1 MDSVHHDIRMT
12 AQKIAGRL
20 ELIQPL
26 EYRARAPLAAF
37 AFKALQGASAAPPLE
52 ADTTNWEVIEPNSY
66 WGGSDLNFVMHGEFT
81 VPSDWDEGLPIAL
94 LLPLGETGDFSHPEA
109 LVHIDGEAYATTDRH
124 HQDFTLA
131 DQHRTPASHKL
142 VLHGWTGAF
151 SQPGKRLMMSEC
163 CVALID
169 PPTRDLIALT
179 RVALQAAHLLTD
191 LEPAKTRIYNALD
204 AAYKV
209 LETREPLGG
218 EPFYASVPAALE
230 TLRTGIAAA
239 GSALDAEI
247 IAAGHAHI
255 DVAWLWTL
263 AQTRRKAGRT
273 FHTALRQLEQFPE
286 FHFTQSQPQLY
297 EYVKADYPQLF
308 EAIKARVL
316 EGRWEIIGGM
326 WVEADCNISGGES
339 LARQFLLGRN
349 YFKSEFGAGVES
361 PVLWLPD
368 VFGYAWNLPQ
378 LMKLAGLEYFFTI
391 KIGWNQVNKLPF
403 DSFWWQGLD
412 GTKVLTHFS
421 TTPDIP
427 WGGKPLN
434 LMNFATYNASL
445 SPFAVLG
452 SWAKLQHKHTQKT
465 MLMSYGY
472 GDGGG
477 GPTREMNENA
487 AIMNAF
493 PAMPRVKQGKVIDF
507 FRRLEMES
515 GDSLPTWNA
524 ELYLEIH
531 RGTYT
536 TQGRNKRANRKS
548 EFLLHDAELLAAQ
561 ASTLD
566 SSYAYPHEAFTDAW
580 KVVCLNQFHDIIPG
594 SSIGAVYTE
603 SLAQYAQLERD
614 VTQLRDTALQIIARH
629 AGGDLL
635 VVNPMGLARSDLV
648 FWAEGAVPAP
658 GLMRSDDEAAVLTQ
672 TTADGVLL
680 DLQTYLE
687 PHAVVPLTIGQGYSS
702 DALLDRDLSIS
713 TTHLENS
720 VLRVELNAAGDI
732 TRIFDKRTQR
742 EVLPADAIADQWLAF
757 EDRPIAWDA
766 WDIDIFYDDKVFLA
780 DPATSITMLETGPL
794 RVMIEVTRRILN
806 SDYVQRISLTRHSA
820 QLDFDTRID
829 WRERHILL
837 KTAFPTDILSP
848 VATHEIQWGNV
859 ERPTHRNTS
868 WDWARFE
875 TCAQKWVDLSEGDY
889 GVALLNDCK
898 YGHDVQGNTIRL
910 SLLRSPTAPD
920 PEADQGMH
928 HFKYSLLM
936 HGSSTVLEPKLDLDR
951 VTSAFGIARHAY
963 ALNNPNLIQRS
974 SGAAPRQLRA
984 IVQDDSVQDDSD
996 AQRVVI
1002 ETVKRA
1008 EDGNGIIVRMYEC
1021 KRSRGWVTLTAGF
1034 ALKAACIT
1042 NLLEETLETLEVDG
1056 RSVSV
1061 FIKPFQ
1067 IVTVRLIP
1075 RA

>member
-1 MDSVHHDIRMT
+1 MLGVHHDIRMT
-12 AQKIAGRL
+12 AQKIANRL
-20 ELIQPL
+20 ELIHPL
-26 EYRARAPLAAF
+26 EYRARQRLGAF
-37 AFKALQGASAAPPLE
+37 RLKALGDASENPPLE
-52 ADTTNWEVIEPNSY
+52 ADSSDWELIEPNSY

-81 VPSDWDEGLPIAL
+81 IPTAWDANLPAVL
-94 LLPLGETGDFSHPEA
+94 FLPLGETGDFSHPEA
-109 LVHIDGEAYATTDRH
+109 LAYIDGQPFATTDRH
-124 HQDFTLA
+124 HQEFTLSA
-131 DQHRTPASHKL
+131 QHRTSSSHAL

-151 SQPGKRLMMSEC
+151 SQAGKRLMMNEC
-163 CVALID
+163 CVALVD
-169 PPTRDLIALT
+169 PPTRELIALT
-179 RVALQAAHLLTD
+179 RVALQSAHLLDD
-191 LEPAKTRIYNALD
+191 LIPAKARIYNALD
-204 AAYKV
+204 AAYKI

-218 EPFYASVPAALE
+218 ELFYASVPAALE
-230 TLRTGIAAA
+230 TLRAGIAAA

-273 FHTALRQLEQFPE
+273 FHTMLRQLEEYPE

-297 EYVKADYPQLF
+297 EYIKADYPELF
-308 EAIKARVL
+308 AAIKARVL
-316 EGRWEIIGGM
+316 EGRWELIGGM

-349 YFKSEFGAGVES
+349 YFTKEFGQGAES

-378 LMKLAGLEYFFTI
+378 LIKLAGLEYFFTI
-391 KIGWNQVNKLPF
+391 KIGWNQTNKLPF

-445 SPFAVLG
+445 APFAVLG
-452 SWAKLQHKHTQKT
+452 SWAKLQHKETQQT

-487 AIMNAF
+487 VLMKEF
-493 PAMPRVKQGKVIDF
+493 PGMPKVKQGKVIDF
-507 FRRLEMES
+507 FKRLELQS
-515 GDSLPTWNA
+515 GDQLPTWNA

-561 ASTLD
+561 ASILD
-566 SSYAYPHEAFTDAW
+566 ANYAYPHAALTDAW

-603 SLAQYAQLERD
+603 SLAQYAQLQKD
-614 VTQLRDTALQIIARH
+614 VTALRDAALEVIAKH

-635 VVNPMGLARSDLV
+635 VVNPMSLARSDLV
-648 FWAEGAVPAP
+648 FWAGGVVPAQ
-658 GLMRSDDEAAVLTQ
+658 GLMRSDDEASVMIQ
-672 TTADGVLL
+672 TTEDGVLL
-680 DLQTYLE
+680 DLHNSLE
-687 PHAVVPLTIGQGYSS
+687 PHAVVPLIFGQGYNS
-702 DALLDRDLSIS
+702 DGLLDGDLSVS
-713 TTHLENS
+713 TTHVENS

-732 TRIFDKRTQR
+732 TRIFDKRFNR
-742 EVLPADAIADQWLAF
+742 EVLPADGTANQWMAF

-780 DPATSITMLETGPL
+780 DPASSVTVLETGPL
-794 RVMIEVTRRILN
+794 RVMLQVTRRILN
-806 SDYVQRISLTRHSA
+806 SDFVQRISLTRHSP
-820 QLDFDTRID
+820 QLDFDTQID

-837 KTAFPTDILSP
+837 KTAFPADILSP

-920 PEADQGMH
+920 PEADQGQH
-928 HFKYSLLM
+928 QFKYSLLM
-936 HGSSTVLEPKLDLDR
+936 HGTVAPQ
-951 VTSAFGIARHAY
+951 GIARHAY
-963 ALNNPNLIQRS
+963 ALNNPSLIAHS
-974 SGAAPRQLRA
+974 SGAAPHQIRA
-984 IVQDDSVQDDSD
+984 VVQDDSD
-996 AQRVVI
+996 IERVII

-1008 EDGNGIIVRMYEC
+1008 EDGNGIVLRLYDC
-1021 KRSRGWVTLTAGF
+1021 NRSRGLVTLTAGF
-1034 ALKAACIT
+1034 DIESACIT

-1056 RSVSV
+1056 RSVTV
-1061 FIKPFQ
+1061 LVKPFQ
-1067 IVTVRLIP
+1067 IVTLRLIP

>member
-1 MDSVHHDIRMT
+1 MNSVHHDIRLT
-12 AQKIAGRL
+12 AQKIAKRL

-26 EYRARAPLAAF
+26 EYRQRQALAAF
-37 AFKALQGASAAPPLE
+37 RFKALQDASENPPLE
-52 ADTTNWEVIEPNSY
+52 ADVSDWEVIAPNSY
-66 WGGSDLNFVMHGEFT
+66 WGGSDLNFVMHGEFS
-81 VPSDWDEGLPIAL
+81 VPQMWDSSLPAVL

-109 LVHIDGEAYATTDRH
+109 LIYIDGEAYATTDRH
-124 HQDFTLA
+124 HQEFTLSA
-131 DQHRTPASHKL
+131 QHRTPGSHAL

-151 SQPGKRLMMSEC
+151 SMAGKRLMMNEC

-179 RVALQAAHLLTD
+179 RVALQAAHLLDD
-191 LEPAKTRIYNALD
+191 LIPAKTRLYNALD
-204 AAYKV
+204 AAYKL

-218 EPFYASVPAALE
+218 EAFYSSVPIALGA
-230 TLRTGIAAA
+230 LRTGIAAA
-239 GSALDAEI
+239 GSALDNEI

-273 FHTALRQLEQFPE
+273 FHTMLRQLEQYPE

-297 EYVKADYPQLF
+297 EYIKCDYPELF
-308 EAIKARVL
+308 AAIKARIL

-339 LARQFLLGRN
+339 LARQFLLGRT
-349 YFKSEFGAGVES
+349 YFTKEFGAGVES

-378 LMKLAGLEYFFTI
+378 LIKLAGLEYFFTI
-391 KIGWNQVNKLPF
+391 KIGWNQTNKLPF

-427 WGGKPLN
+427 WGGQPLN

-445 SPFAVLG
+445 APFAVLG

-487 AIMNAF
+487 VVMNAF

-507 FRRLEMES
+507 FRRLEAES
-515 GDSLPTWNA
+515 GDKLPTWNA

-561 ASTLD
+561 ASIL
-566 SSYAYPHEAFTDAW
+566 SSDYAYPHTAFTDAW

-603 SLAQYAQLERD
+603 SLAQYAQLEQD
-614 VTQLRDTALQIIARH
+614 VTRLRDAAITVIARH
-629 AGGDLL
+629 AGGDWL

-648 FWAEGAVPAP
+648 FWAGGVAPAL
-658 GLMRSDDEAAVLTQ
+658 GLMRSDDEANVLTQ
-672 TTADGVLL
+672 TTLDGVLL
-680 DLQTYLE
+680 DLDTYLE
-687 PHAVVPLTIGQGYSS
+687 PHAVVALVIGQGYSS
-702 DALLDRDLSIS
+702 DALLDGDLSVS
-713 TTHLENS
+713 PAHVENS

-732 TRIFDKRTQR
+732 TRIFDKRAQR
-742 EVLPADAIADQWLAF
+742 EVLPADGTANQWLAF
-757 EDRPIAWDA
+757 EDRPVAWDA

-780 DPATSITMLETGPL
+780 DPATSVTVLETGPL
-794 RVMIEVTRRILN
+794 RVMLEVKRRILN
-806 SDYVQRISLTRHSA
+806 SDFVQRISLSRHSP
-820 QLDFDTRID
+820 QLDFDTQID
-829 WRERHILL
+829 WNERHILL
-837 KTAFPTDILSP
+837 KTAFPADILSP

-859 ERPTHRNTS
+859 QRPTHRNTS

-889 GVALLNDCK
+889 GMALLNDCK

-920 PEADQGMH
+920 PEADQGLH

-936 HGSSTVLEPKLDLDR
+936 HGSRTKLEQP
-951 VTSAFGIARHAY
+951 SAGAVIDIAGPAY
-963 ALNNPNLIQRS
+963 ALNNPSLIVRS
-974 SGAAPRQLRA
+974 SGTAPRQIRA
-984 IVQDDSVQDDSD
+984 IVQDDSVQNDSD
-996 AQRVVI
+996 VGRVVI

-1008 EDGNGIIVRMYEC
+1008 EDGHGIVLRMYEC
-1021 KRSRGWVTLTAGF
+1021 NRSRGWVTLTAGF
-1034 ALKAACIT
+1034 PLESACVT
-1042 NLLEETLETLEVDG
+1042 NLLEETLEALEVDG
-1056 RSVSV
+1056 RSVTV
-1061 FIKPFQ
+1061 FVKPFQ
-1067 IVTVRLIP
+1067 IVTMRLIP

>member
-1 MDSVHHDIRMT
+1 MNSVHHDIRLT
-12 AQKIAGRL
+12 AQKIAKRL

-26 EYRARAPLAAF
+26 EYRQRQALAAF
-37 AFKALQGASAAPPLE
+37 RFKALQDASENPPLE
-52 ADTTNWEVIEPNSY
+52 ADVSDWEVIAPNSY
-66 WGGSDLNFVMHGEFT
+66 WGGSDLNFVMHGEFS
-81 VPSDWDEGLPIAL
+81 VPQMWDSSLPAVL

-109 LVHIDGEAYATTDRH
+109 LIYIDGEAYATTDRH
-124 HQDFTLA
+124 HQEFTLSA
-131 DQHRTPASHKL
+131 QHRTPGSHAL

-151 SQPGKRLMMSEC
+151 SMAGKRLMMNEC

-179 RVALQAAHLLTD
+179 RVALQAAHLLDD
-191 LEPAKTRIYNALD
+191 LIPAKTRLYNALD
-204 AAYKV
+204 AAYKL

-218 EPFYASVPAALE
+218 EAFYSSVPIALGA
-230 TLRTGIAAA
+230 LRTGIAAA
-239 GSALDAEI
+239 GSALDNEI

-273 FHTALRQLEQFPE
+273 FHTMLRQLEQYPE

-297 EYVKADYPQLF
+297 EYIKCDYPELF
-308 EAIKARVL
+308 AAIKARIL

-339 LARQFLLGRN
+339 LARQFLLGRT
-349 YFKSEFGAGVES
+349 YFTKEFGAGVDS

-378 LMKLAGLEYFFTI
+378 LIKLAGLEYFFTI
-391 KIGWNQVNKLPF
+391 KIGWNQTNKLPF

-427 WGGKPLN
+427 WGGQPLN

-445 SPFAVLG
+445 APFAVLG

-487 AIMNAF
+487 VVMNAF

-507 FRRLEMES
+507 FRRLEAES
-515 GDSLPTWNA
+515 GDKLPTWNA

-561 ASTLD
+561 ASIL
-566 SSYAYPHEAFTDAW
+566 SSDYAYPHTAFTDAW

-603 SLAQYAQLERD
+603 SLAQYAQLEQD
-614 VTQLRDTALQIIARH
+614 VTRLRDAAITVIARH
-629 AGGDLL
+629 AGGDWL

-648 FWAEGAVPAP
+648 FWAGGVVPAL
-658 GLMRSDDEAAVLTQ
+658 GLMRSDDKANVLTQ
-672 TTADGVLL
+672 TTLDGVLL
-680 DLQTYLE
+680 DLDTYLE
-687 PHAVVPLTIGQGYSS
+687 PHAVVALVIGQGYSS
-702 DALLDRDLSIS
+702 DALLDGDLSVS
-713 TTHLENS
+713 PAHVENS

-732 TRIFDKRTQR
+732 TRIFDKRAQR
-742 EVLPADAIADQWLAF
+742 EVLPADGTANQWLAF
-757 EDRPIAWDA
+757 EDRPVAWDA

-780 DPATSITMLETGPL
+780 DPATSVTVLETGPL
-794 RVMIEVTRRILN
+794 RVMLEVKRRILN
-806 SDYVQRISLTRHSA
+806 SDFVQRISLSRHSP
-820 QLDFDTRID
+820 QLDFDTQID
-829 WRERHILL
+829 WNERHILL
-837 KTAFPTDILSP
+837 KTAFPADILSP

-859 ERPTHRNTS
+859 QRPTHRNTS

-889 GVALLNDCK
+889 GMALLNDCK

-920 PEADQGMH
+920 PEADQGLH

-936 HGSSTVLEPKLDLDR
+936 HGSRTKLEQP
-951 VTSAFGIARHAY
+951 SAGAVIDIAGPAY
-963 ALNNPNLIQRS
+963 ALNNPSLIVRS
-974 SGAAPRQLRA
+974 SGTAPRQIRA
-984 IVQDDSVQDDSD
+984 IVQDDSVQNDSD
-996 AQRVVI
+996 VGRVVI

-1008 EDGNGIIVRMYEC
+1008 EDGHGIVLRMYEC
-1021 KRSRGWVTLTAGF
+1021 NRSRGWVTLTAGF
-1034 ALKAACIT
+1034 PLESACVT
-1042 NLLEETLETLEVDG
+1042 NLLEETLEALEVDG
-1056 RSVSV
+1056 RSVTV
-1061 FIKPFQ
+1061 FVKPFQ
-1067 IVTVRLIP
+1067 IVTMRLIP

>member
-1 MDSVHHDIRMT
+1 MNSVHHDIRLT
-12 AQKIAGRL
+12 AQKIAKRL

-26 EYRARAPLAAF
+26 EYRQRQALAAF
-37 AFKALQGASAAPPLE
+37 RFKALQDASENPPLE
-52 ADTTNWEVIEPNSY
+52 ADVSDWEVIAPNSY
-66 WGGSDLNFVMHGEFT
+66 WGGSDLNFVMHGEFS
-81 VPSDWDEGLPIAL
+81 VPQMWDSSLPAVL

-109 LVHIDGEAYATTDRH
+109 LIYIDGEAYATTDRH
-124 HQDFTLA
+124 HQEFTLSA
-131 DQHRTPASHKL
+131 QHRTPGSHAL

-151 SQPGKRLMMSEC
+151 SMAGKRLMMNEC

-179 RVALQAAHLLTD
+179 RVALQAAHLLDD
-191 LEPAKTRIYNALD
+191 LIPAKTRLYNALD
-204 AAYKV
+204 AAYKL

-218 EPFYASVPAALE
+218 EAFYSSVPIALGA
-230 TLRTGIAAA
+230 LRTGIAAA
-239 GSALDAEI
+239 GSALDNEI

-273 FHTALRQLEQFPE
+273 FHTMLRQLEQYPE

-297 EYVKADYPQLF
+297 EYIKCDYPELF
-308 EAIKARVL
+308 AAIKARIL

-339 LARQFLLGRN
+339 LARQFLLGRT
-349 YFKSEFGAGVES
+349 YFTKEFGAGVDS

-378 LMKLAGLEYFFTI
+378 LIKLAGLEYFFTI
-391 KIGWNQVNKLPF
+391 KIGWNQTNKLPF

-427 WGGKPLN
+427 WGGQPLN

-445 SPFAVLG
+445 APFAVLG

-487 AIMNAF
+487 VVMNAF

-507 FRRLEMES
+507 FRRLEAES
-515 GDSLPTWNA
+515 GDKLPTWNA

-561 ASTLD
+561 ASIL
-566 SSYAYPHEAFTDAW
+566 SSDYAYPHTAFTDAW

-603 SLAQYAQLERD
+603 SLAQYAQLEQD
-614 VTQLRDTALQIIARH
+614 VTRLRDAAITVIARH
-629 AGGDLL
+629 AGGDWL

-648 FWAEGAVPAP
+648 FWAGGVAPAL
-658 GLMRSDDEAAVLTQ
+658 GLMRSDDEANVLTQ
-672 TTADGVLL
+672 TTLDGVLL
-680 DLQTYLE
+680 DLDTYLE
-687 PHAVVPLTIGQGYSS
+687 PHAVVALVIGQGYSS
-702 DALLDRDLSIS
+702 DALLDGDLSVS
-713 TTHLENS
+713 PAHVENS

-732 TRIFDKRTQR
+732 TRIFDKRAQR
-742 EVLPADAIADQWLAF
+742 EVLPADGTANQWLAF
-757 EDRPIAWDA
+757 EDRPVAWDA

-780 DPATSITMLETGPL
+780 DPATSVTVLETGPL
-794 RVMIEVTRRILN
+794 RVMLEVKRRILN
-806 SDYVQRISLTRHSA
+806 SDFVQRISLSRHSP
-820 QLDFDTRID
+820 QLDFDTQID
-829 WRERHILL
+829 WNERHILL
-837 KTAFPTDILSP
+837 KTAFPADILSP

-859 ERPTHRNTS
+859 QRPTHRNTS

-889 GVALLNDCK
+889 GMALLNDCK

-920 PEADQGMH
+920 PEADQGLH

-936 HGSSTVLEPKLDLDR
+936 HGSRTKLEQP
-951 VTSAFGIARHAY
+951 SAGAVIDIAGPAY
-963 ALNNPNLIQRS
+963 ALNNPSLIVRS
-974 SGAAPRQLRA
+974 SGTAPRQIRA
-984 IVQDDSVQDDSD
+984 IVQDDSVQNDSD
-996 AQRVVI
+996 VGRVVI

-1008 EDGNGIIVRMYEC
+1008 EDGHGIVLRMYEC
-1021 KRSRGWVTLTAGF
+1021 NRSRGWVTLTAGF
-1034 ALKAACIT
+1034 PLESACVT
-1042 NLLEETLETLEVDG
+1042 NLLEETLEALEVDG
-1056 RSVSV
+1056 RSVTV
-1061 FIKPFQ
+1061 FVKPFQ
-1067 IVTVRLIP
+1067 IVTMRLIP

>member
-1 MDSVHHDIRMT
+1 MNSVHHDIRLT
-12 AQKIAGRL
+12 AQKIAKRL

-26 EYRARAPLAAF
+26 EYRQRQALAAF
-37 AFKALQGASAAPPLE
+37 RFKALQDASENPPLE
-52 ADTTNWEVIEPNSY
+52 ADVSDWEVIAPNSY
-66 WGGSDLNFVMHGEFT
+66 WGGSDLNFVMHGEFS
-81 VPSDWDEGLPIAL
+81 VPQMWDSSLPAVL

-109 LVHIDGEAYATTDRH
+109 LIYIDGEAYATTDRH
-124 HQDFTLA
+124 HQEFTLSA
-131 DQHRTPASHKL
+131 QHRTPGSHAL

-151 SQPGKRLMMSEC
+151 SMAGKRLMMNEC

-179 RVALQAAHLLTD
+179 RVALQAAHLLDD
-191 LEPAKTRIYNALD
+191 LIPAKTRLYNALD
-204 AAYKV
+204 AAYKL

-218 EPFYASVPAALE
+218 EAFYSSVPIALGA
-230 TLRTGIAAA
+230 LRTGIAAA
-239 GSALDAEI
+239 GSALDNEI

-273 FHTALRQLEQFPE
+273 FHTMLRQLEQYPK

-297 EYVKADYPQLF
+297 EYIKCDYPELF
-308 EAIKARVL
+308 AAIKARIL

-339 LARQFLLGRN
+339 LARQFLLGRT
-349 YFKSEFGAGVES
+349 YFTKEFGAGVDS

-378 LMKLAGLEYFFTI
+378 LIKLAGLEYFFTI
-391 KIGWNQVNKLPF
+391 KIGWNQTNKLPF

-427 WGGKPLN
+427 WGGQPLN

-445 SPFAVLG
+445 APFAVLG

-487 AIMNAF
+487 VVMNAF

-507 FRRLEMES
+507 FRRLEAES
-515 GDSLPTWNA
+515 GDKLPTWNA

-561 ASTLD
+561 ASIL
-566 SSYAYPHEAFTDAW
+566 SSDYAYPHTAFTDAW

-603 SLAQYAQLERD
+603 SLAQYAQLEQD
-614 VTQLRDTALQIIARH
+614 VTRLRDAAITVIARH
-629 AGGDLL
+629 AGGDWL

-648 FWAEGAVPAP
+648 FWAGGVAPAL
-658 GLMRSDDEAAVLTQ
+658 GLMRSDDEANVLTQ
-672 TTADGVLL
+672 TTLDGVLL
-680 DLQTYLE
+680 DLDTYLE
-687 PHAVVPLTIGQGYSS
+687 PHAVVALVIGQGYSS
-702 DALLDRDLSIS
+702 DALLDGDLSVS
-713 TTHLENS
+713 PAHVENS

-732 TRIFDKRTQR
+732 TRIFDKRAQR
-742 EVLPADAIADQWLAF
+742 EVLPADGTANQWLAF
-757 EDRPIAWDA
+757 EDRPVAWDA

-780 DPATSITMLETGPL
+780 DPATSVTVLETGPL
-794 RVMIEVTRRILN
+794 RVMLEVKRRILN
-806 SDYVQRISLTRHSA
+806 SDFVQRISLSRHSP
-820 QLDFDTRID
+820 QLDFDTQID
-829 WRERHILL
+829 WNERHILL
-837 KTAFPTDILSP
+837 KTAFPADILSP

-859 ERPTHRNTS
+859 QRPTHRNTS

-889 GVALLNDCK
+889 GMALLNDCK

-920 PEADQGMH
+920 PEADQGLH

-936 HGSSTVLEPKLDLDR
+936 HGSRTKLEQP
-951 VTSAFGIARHAY
+951 SAGAVIDIAGPAY
-963 ALNNPNLIQRS
+963 ALNNPSLIVRS
-974 SGAAPRQLRA
+974 SGTAPRQIRA
-984 IVQDDSVQDDSD
+984 IVQDDSVQNDSD
-996 AQRVVI
+996 VGRVVI

-1008 EDGNGIIVRMYEC
+1008 EDGHGIVLRMYEC
-1021 KRSRGWVTLTAGF
+1021 NRSRGWVTLTAGF
-1034 ALKAACIT
+1034 PLESACVT
-1042 NLLEETLETLEVDG
+1042 NLLEETLEALEVDG
-1056 RSVSV
+1056 RSVTV
-1061 FIKPFQ
+1061 FVKPFQ
-1067 IVTVRLIP
+1067 IVTMRLIP

>member
-1 MDSVHHDIRMT
+1 MQSVHHDIRLT
-12 AQKIAGRL
+12 AQKIAKRL
-20 ELIQPL
+20 ELIHSL
-26 EYRARAPLAAF
+26 EYRAQQPLGAF
-37 AFKALQGASAAPPLE
+37 RFKALPDASENPPLE
-52 ADTTNWEVIEPNSY
+52 VDSSDWEIIPANSY

-81 VPSDWDEGLPIAL
+81 VPQTWDAGLPVAL
-94 LLPLGETGDFSHPEA
+94 FLPLGETGDFSHPEA
-109 LVHIDGEAYATTDRH
+109 LTYIDGQPYATTDRH
-124 HQDFTLA
+124 HQEFTLA
-131 DQHRTPASHKL
+131 LEHRTPGSHKL

-151 SQPGKRLMMSEC
+151 SMPGKRLMMNEC

-169 PPTRDLIALT
+169 PPTRALIALT

-204 AAYKV
+204 AAYKI

-218 EPFYASVPAALE
+218 EAFYSTVPAALE

-273 FHTALRQLEQFPE
+273 FHTVLRQLEQFPD

-308 EAIKARVL
+308 EAIKTRIL

-349 YFKSEFGAGVES
+349 YFAKEFGVGTES

-378 LMKLAGLEYFFTI
+378 LIKLAGLEYFFTI
-391 KIGWNQVNKLPF
+391 KIGWNQTNKLPF

-445 SPFAVLG
+445 APFAVLG
-452 SWAKLQHKHTQKT
+452 SWAKLQHKETQKT

-487 AIMNAF
+487 TIMNAF
-493 PAMPRVKQGKVIDF
+493 PAMPKVKQGKAIDF
-507 FRRLEMES
+507 FKRLEMES
-515 GDSLPTWNA
+515 GDNLPTWNA

-548 EFLLHDAELLAAQ
+548 EFLMHDAELLATQ
-561 ASTLD
+561 ASLLEP
-566 SSYAYPHEAFTDAW
+566 SYIYPHIAFTDAW

-614 VTQLRDTALQIIARH
+614 VTALRDAAIAVIARH
-629 AGGDLL
+629 AGGDWL
-635 VVNPMGLARSDLV
+635 VVNPIGFDRNDLV
-648 FWAEGAVPAP
+648 FFEADGLPDDL
-658 GLMRSDDEAAVLTQ
+658 GLMHSDDESSVQTQ
-672 TTADGVLL
+672 RTRGGMLL
-680 DLQTYLE
+680 DLNAKLE
-687 PHAVVPLTIGQGYSS
+687 QHTVWPLVLGKGYSTES
-702 DALLDRDLSIS
+702 LLDTELSVS
-713 TTHLENS
+713 AAHVENS
-720 VLRVELNAAGDI
+720 VLRVELNPAGDI
-732 TRIFDKRTQR
+732 TRIFDKRFDR
-742 EVLPADAIADQWLAF
+742 EVLPADAIANQWLAF
-757 EDRPIAWDA
+757 EDRPVAWDA

-780 DPATSITMLETGPL
+780 DPATSVTVVETGPL
-794 RVMIEVTRRILN
+794 RVMLEVKRRILN
-806 SDYVQRISLTRHSA
+806 SDFVQRISLSRHSA
-820 QLDFDTRID
+820 QLDFDTQID

-848 VATHEIQWGNV
+848 VATFDIQWGNV
-859 ERPTHRNTS
+859 QRPTHRNTS

-920 PEADQGMH
+920 PEADQGWH

-936 HGSSTVLEPKLDLDR
+936 HEAVAPLE
-951 VTSAFGIARHAY
+951 IARHAY
-963 ALNNPNLIQRS
+963 ALNNPSLVVRS
-974 SGAAPRQLRA
+974 SGAAPKLIGS
-984 IVQDDSVQDDSD
+984 IVQSD
-996 AQRVVI
+996 GEVERVII
-1002 ETVKRA
+1002 ETIKRA
-1008 EDGNGIIVRMYEC
+1008 EDGDGIVLRFYDC
-1021 KRSRGWVTLTAGF
+1021 NRSRGWVTLTAGF
-1034 ALKAACIT
+1034 DLQSACTT
-1042 NLLEETLETLEVDG
+1042 NLLEETLETLSVNG
-1056 RSVSV
+1056 RSVRV
-1061 FIKPFQ
+1061 FVKPFQ
-1067 IVTVRLIP
+1067 IVTLRLIP

>member
-1 MDSVHHDIRMT
+1 MLGVHHDIRMT
-12 AQKIAGRL
+12 AQKIAKRL
-20 ELIQPL
+20 ELIHPL
-26 EYRARAPLAAF
+26 EYRARQPLGAF
-37 AFKALQGASAAPPLE
+37 RFKALRDASENPPLG
-52 ADTTNWEVIEPNSY
+52 ADSSDWEIIAPDSY

-81 VPSDWDEGLPIAL
+81 VPSDWDSSLPAVL
-94 LLPLGETGDFSHPEA
+94 FLPLGETGDFSHPEA
-109 LVHIDGEAYATTDRH
+109 LAYIDGEAYATTDRH
-124 HQDFTLA
+124 HQEFTLSA
-131 DQHRTPASHKL
+131 DHRSPSSHTL

-151 SQPGKRLMMSEC
+151 SQPGKRLMMNEC
-163 CVALID
+163 CVALVD
-169 PPTRDLIALT
+169 PPTRALIALT

-191 LEPAKTRIYNALD
+191 LEPAKARIYNALD
-204 AAYKV
+204 AAYKI

-218 EPFYASVPAALE
+218 ERFYASVPAALE
-230 TLRTGIAAA
+230 TLRSGIAAA
-239 GSALDAEI
+239 GSALDNEI

-273 FHTALRQLEQFPE
+273 FHTVLRQLEQFPD

-297 EYVKADYPQLF
+297 EYVKADYPELF
-308 EAIKARVL
+308 AAIKARIL

-349 YFKSEFGAGVES
+349 YFTKEFGVSTES

-391 KIGWNQVNKLPF
+391 KIGWNQTNKLPF

-427 WGGKPLN
+427 WGGQPLN

-445 SPFAVLG
+445 APFAVLG

-477 GPTREMNENA
+477 GPTTEMNENA
-487 AIMNAF
+487 RIMRDF
-493 PAMPRVKQGKVIDF
+493 PALPKVKQGKVIDF
-507 FRRLEMES
+507 FERLERQS

-524 ELYLEIH
+524 ELYLELH

-548 EFLLHDAELLAAQ
+548 EFLLHDAELLATQ
-561 ASTLD
+561 ASILEP
-566 SSYAYPHEAFTDAW
+566 SYTYPFDQFTDAW

-614 VTQLRDTALQIIARH
+614 VTSIRDAALEVIAQH
-629 AGGDLL
+629 AGGDWL

-648 FWAEGAVPAP
+648 FWAGGVVPAA
-658 GLMRSDDEAAVLTQ
+658 GLMRSDDEASVLTQ
-672 TTADGVLL
+672 STADGVLL
-680 DLQTYLE
+680 DLHTCLE
-687 PHAVVPLTIGQGYSS
+687 PHAVTPLTLGQGYNS
-702 DALLDRDLSIS
+702 DALLDSELSVS
-713 TTHLENS
+713 AAHLENS

-732 TRIFDKRTQR
+732 TRIFDKRVDR
-742 EVLPADAIADQWLAF
+742 EVLPVGAIANQWLAF
-757 EDRPIAWDA
+757 EDRPVAWDA

-780 DPATSITMLETGPL
+780 DAASSITVLETGPL
-794 RVMIEVTRRILN
+794 RVMLEVKRRILN
-806 SDYVQRISLTRHSA
+806 SDFVQRISLSRHSP
-820 QLDFDTRID
+820 QLDFDTQID
-829 WRERHILL
+829 WCERHILL
-837 KTAFPTDILSP
+837 KTAFPADVLSP

-859 ERPTHRNTS
+859 QRPTHRNTS

-898 YGHDVQGNTIRL
+898 YGHDVQGDTIRL

-920 PEADQGMH
+920 PEADQGQH

-936 HGSSTVLEPKLDLDR
+936 HASVTPLE
-951 VTSAFGIARHAY
+951 IAGPAY
-963 ALNNPNLIQRS
+963 ALNNPSLIVRS
-974 SGAAPRQLRA
+974 SGTAPRQIRA
-984 IVQDDSVQDDSD
+984 VVQNDSMQKDSVQKDSD
-996 AQRVVI
+996 VDHVII

-1008 EDGNGIIVRMYEC
+1008 EDGNGVIVRMYEC
-1021 KRSRGWVTLTAGF
+1021 NRSRGLVRLNAGF
-1034 ALKAACIT
+1034 PLESAHIT
-1042 NLLEETLETLEVDG
+1042 NLLEETLEQIEVDG
-1056 RSVSV
+1056 RSITV
-1061 FIKPFQ
+1061 FVKPFQ
-1067 IVTVRLIP
+1067 IVTLRLIP
-1075 RA
+1075 RV